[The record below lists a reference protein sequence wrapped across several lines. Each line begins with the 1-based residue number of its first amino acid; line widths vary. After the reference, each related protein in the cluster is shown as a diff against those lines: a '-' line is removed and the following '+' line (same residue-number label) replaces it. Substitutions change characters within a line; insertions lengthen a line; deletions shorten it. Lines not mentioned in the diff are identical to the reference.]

1 MTPKQIVK
9 QKRDELSAKITV
21 MKQRH
26 EEAQAQEAAR
36 KIDWQNTKEE
46 IDALDAWLAAN

>member
-9 QKRDELSAKITV
+9 QKRDELSAKIVV

-26 EEAQAQEAAR
+26 EEAEAQEAAR
-36 KIDWQNTKEE
+36 KTDYLAAKAEVDI
-46 IDALDAWLAAN
+46 LDAWLAAN